1 MCAVLSRARKS
12 GLQAEL
18 GVVVDTRF
26 ALPENAIIDGS
37 YRTLRV
43 VGSGGFGITYEAE
56 DINLGTTVALK
67 EYYPFDFGDRDG
79 MTTVRPKSDR
89 HRQTFEWGRTS
100 FLREARTL
108 ARFDHAS
115 IVRVTR
121 VFEANSTAYMVMRL
135 EQGQSYEAWLKNL
148 GRPPIQ
154 EELDRITNSLLDALK
169 TIHDSDILHR
179 DIAPDNIIVRR
190 DGTPVL
196 LDFGA
201 ARRAVAEMS
210 QSLTRIVK
218 PGYSPHEQY
227 SSENRMQGPWSDLY
241 ALGGTLYRAVT
252 GKRPDEATLRFDDDR
267 MPSAVRA
274 AKGSYRADFLRA
286 IDDCLK
292 LKSSERP
299 QSVAHLRS
307 KLLGK
312 DFHSGPPIRA
322 TKVPS
327 KPANPS

>member
-26 ALPENAIIDGS
+26 ALPENAVVDGS
-37 YRTLRV
+37 YRIVRV
-43 VGSGGFGITYEAE
+43 VGSGGFGITYEVE

-79 MTTVRPKSDR
+79 VTTIRPKSDR
-89 HRQTFEWGRTS
+89 HRKTFEWGRTS

-108 ARFDHAS
+108 ARFEHAS

-135 EQGQSYEAWLKNL
+135 EQGQSYEAWLNDL
-148 GRPPIQ
+148 GRPPTQ
-154 EELDRITNSLLDALK
+154 EELDRITNSLLDALEI
-169 TIHDSDILHR
+169 IHKGDILHR
-179 DIAPDNIIVRR
+179 DIAPDNILVRR

-210 QSLTRIVK
+210 QSLTGIFK
-218 PGYSPHEQY
+218 PAYSPPEQY
-227 SSENRMQGPWSDLY
+227 SSDNRMQGPWSDLY

-267 MPSAVRA
+267 MPSASRA
-274 AKGSYRADFLRA
+274 ANGTFRQSFLEA
-286 IDDCLK
+286 IDGCLK
-292 LKSSERP
+292 VRHSERP

-307 KLLGK
+307 MLHEGK
-312 DFHSGPPIRA
+312 PQPRREI
-322 TKVPS
+322 
-327 KPANPS
+327 